1 MPFFFFYHGT
11 RGTFVAGYEV
21 HCADVR
27 LVYYVECDFFIAAR
41 DFFIAARDFFVAA
54 RDFFIA
60 VRGSVVAVCA
70 VRLLRNMLLVHCGMR
85 GSVLPA
91 V

>member
-1 MPFFFFYHGT
+1 MGRHFFFFYHGT

-27 LVYYVECDFFIAAR
+27 LVYYVE
-41 DFFIAARDFFVAA
+41 RDFFVAA
-54 RDFFIA
+54 R
-60 VRGSVVAVCA
+60 GSVIAVCA
-70 VRLLRNMLLVHCGMR
+70 VRLLRNMPLVHCGMR
-85 GSVLPA
+85 GLVLTA